1 MKKIIKLSIILTMA
15 IITIISINSY
25 ARNRARVFIAGNFPV
40 QDLSD
45 KIYAINGFNKLGYN
59 VSQEHLFSKN
69 SFLNWIR
76 ESSNNYAFYVSAHGE
91 DGKIEDTIGNTIHHY
106 ELSGN
111 WHLVY
116 IDACESKASNK
127 FPNAL
132 RINGYK
138 SRAYLGWKTSVMSYY
153 SNQFNKYFWNTY
165 VTRYPIQKAAIYAA
179 NKVEGDGTTPIR
191 FSGDT
196 SWYGYSR

>member
-25 ARNRARVFIAGNFPV
+25 ARNRARVFIAGHFPEY
-40 QDLSD
+40 DYLDRS
-45 KIYAINGFNKLGYN
+45 YAINGFNKLRYN
-59 VSQEHLFSKN
+59 VSNENFFSKT
-69 SFLNWIR
+69 SFLNWIN
-76 ESSNNYAFYVSAHGE
+76 ESSNNYAFYVSTHGR
-91 DGKIEDTIGNTIHHY
+91 DGEIIDTNYNTIHHY

-132 RINGYK
+132 RITGYNL
-138 SRAYLGWKTSVMSYY
+138 RAYLGWKTSVMSYY

-165 VTRYPIQKAAIYAA
+165 VTRYPIQRAASKAAAD
-179 NKVEGDGTTPIR
+179 VPGQGTTPIR